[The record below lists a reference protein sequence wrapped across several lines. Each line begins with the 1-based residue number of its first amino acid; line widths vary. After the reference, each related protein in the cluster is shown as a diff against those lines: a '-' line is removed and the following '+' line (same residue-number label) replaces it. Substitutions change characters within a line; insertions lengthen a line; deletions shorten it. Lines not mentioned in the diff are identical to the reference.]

1 MVDIYNEIFS
11 TVGKKETLPFV
22 TTQVNSEGNMLSD
35 TARQRMTETI
45 WYHLHAEFFLKPF
58 SQKQKIER
66 VDVRAGGER

>member
-1 MVDIYNEIFS
+1 MGQYS
-11 TVGKKETLPFV
+11 PTRKKETLPFV

-35 TARQRMTETI
+35 IARQRMTETI
-45 WYHLHAEFFLKPF
+45 WYHLHAGFFLKPF